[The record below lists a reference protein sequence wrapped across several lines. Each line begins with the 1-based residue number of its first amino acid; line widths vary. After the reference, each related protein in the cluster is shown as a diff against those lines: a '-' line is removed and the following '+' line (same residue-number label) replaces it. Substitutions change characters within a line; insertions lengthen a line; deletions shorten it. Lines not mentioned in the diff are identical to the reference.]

1 MTRVLPNHRL
11 SGCILVFGRSLDC
24 KSCEKHIRV
33 SPAPAPRTWLCTE
46 SSLATAA
53 DSAPHLMD
61 DLSRLVPLCCLAVH
75 LEAPNLQHC
84 SACDD
89 EGMSAALA
97 CMAVQ
102 ANEQSEHAVYL
113 CTDRCSI
120 PLPFAGL
127 AWAAGI
133 PGVLWL
139 STVLCLCTG
148 LAHLATAAAPSGAL
162 VTPAIMSRVC
172 CL

>member
-24 KSCEKHIRV
+24 KSCEKHIKV
-33 SPAPAPRTWLCTE
+33 SPACSPQNLAVHKEQPCYC
-46 SSLATAA
+46 SLQP
-53 DSAPHLMD
+53 PHLMD
-61 DLSRLVPLCCLAVH
+61 DFSRLVPLCCLAVH

-89 EGMSAALA
+89 EEMSAALA

-127 AWAAGI
+127 AWTAGI
-133 PGVLWL
+133 SGMLWL
-139 STVLCLCTG
+139 STVLCLSTG
-148 LAHLATAAAPSGAL
+148 LAHLAAAAAPSGVL
-162 VTPAIMSRVC
+162 VTPASMSRVC